1 MRYINRYCQSRK
13 GGRFRPP
20 RGTGHDPSLLARRT
34 RIFRVQGTGELA
46 KRFRPQSLPVR
57 RAPPARPYLT
67 PDHNAWGTCFHVRGH
82 GGERIR
88 ASRLESH
95 AAAQRFWFHRLCPN
109 LPPVSGRALLWARR
123 KDASSPRG
131 GAGRSAPTPSSP
143 GPPPGQR
150 ANAQSGTIASPSNP
164 LCPSSSS
171 QSRWVA

>member
-1 MRYINRYCQSRK
+1 MRYIIWFCPSRK

-20 RGTGHDPSLLARRT
+20 RGHGPRSEPLRRP
-34 RIFRVQGTGELA
+34 RISCVQGTGELA
-46 KRFRPQSLPVR
+46 VPTPVFPC
-57 RAPPARPYLT
+57 PPSAARSPYLT
-67 PDHNAWGTCFHVRGH
+67 PGHKRMGYVNSRTGTWRGKDQ
-82 GGERIR
+82 GLTLGKPR
-88 ASRLESH
+88 S
-95 AAAQRFWFHRLCPN
+95 CPT
-109 LPPVSGRALLWARR
+109 LLVSQTLHSFPPVSGRALWARR
-123 KDASSPRG
+123 KDASLCRG